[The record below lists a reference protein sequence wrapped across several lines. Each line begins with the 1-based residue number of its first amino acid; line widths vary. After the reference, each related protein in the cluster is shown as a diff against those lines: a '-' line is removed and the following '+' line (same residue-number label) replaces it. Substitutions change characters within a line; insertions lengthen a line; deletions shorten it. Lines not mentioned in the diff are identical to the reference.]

1 MSHTGIDIV
10 RTLSFDDDSPFVH
23 YTQEREREREREG
36 GRGRLADSVRE
47 RERSYKAGSLWS
59 GSSWDV

>member
-23 YTQEREREREREG
+23 YTQEREREREKE
-36 GRGRLADSVRE
+36 RE
-47 RERSYKAGSLWS
+47 REAI
-59 GSSWDV
+59 